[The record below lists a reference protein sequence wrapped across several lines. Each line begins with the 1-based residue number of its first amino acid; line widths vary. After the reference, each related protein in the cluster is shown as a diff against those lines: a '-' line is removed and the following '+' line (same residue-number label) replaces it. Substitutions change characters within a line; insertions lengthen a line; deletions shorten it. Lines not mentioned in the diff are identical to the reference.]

1 MGAGCGIDGV
11 EMFRAEPFDVLI
23 TDLGMADLTG
33 LEVARKVRALD
44 PEVKVILCTGWNV
57 AVSRVEQQA
66 AGIDRLL
73 EKPFRLDKL
82 LHQVHELLRDVP
94 HLQSRGRG

>member
-1 MGAGCGIDGV
+1 
-11 EMFRAEPFDVLI
+11 MFRAEPFDVVI

-33 LEVARKVRALD
+33 LEVARKVRRLD
-44 PEVKVILCTGWNV
+44 PEIKVILCTGWNV
-57 AVSRVEQQA
+57 AVSRADQEASGV
-66 AGIDRLL
+66 DRLL

-94 HLQSRGRG
+94 QLDSRGQA